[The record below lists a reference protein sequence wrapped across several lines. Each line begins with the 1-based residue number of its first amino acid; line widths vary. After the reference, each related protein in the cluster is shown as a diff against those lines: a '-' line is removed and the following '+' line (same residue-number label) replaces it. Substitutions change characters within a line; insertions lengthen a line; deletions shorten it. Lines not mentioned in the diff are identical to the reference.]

1 MAKELKDLTPDE
13 LSKMSQ
19 AKLRKVWGE
28 AAKKSLVGKTIV
40 DVYYHNEKQNK
51 EIFGDDYASNQ
62 ANIRIVFDDGHWIT
76 ASRDDEG
83 NGSGVI
89 FTTDEN
95 LSTIPSIGFDN
106 V

>member
-13 LSKMSQ
+13 LSEMSQ
-19 AKLRKVWGE
+19 EELRKVWGE

-40 DVYYHNEKQNK
+40 DVYYHNKKEND
-51 EIFGDDYASNQ
+51 EIFYDDYHS
-62 ANIRIVFDDGHWIT
+62 NIRIVFDDGHWIT

>member
-40 DVYYHNEKQNK
+40 DVYYHSKK
-51 EIFGDDYASNQ
+51 ENDKLFYDDYHS
-62 ANIRIVFDDGHWIT
+62 NIRIVFNDGHWIT